1 MESTL
6 ISQFIDD
13 ELSLAEKIEFLKS
26 IRNDP
31 SSCDEALALLR
42 QESVLTGEVKLDRP
56 MLNLHPFHHPK
67 PAFSWLRWAA
77 AVPVAAALLFM
88 LIWFKPGVT
97 PRTTVSTASI
107 SHRFVIYAPEVRH
120 AEIAGSFSNWDPIPM
135 KPIGAQ
141 GYWELTLAMKPGEY
155 RYSILLDRK
164 FRMTDPTV
172 PLKESDDFGTANSIL
187 RIG

>member
-1 MESTL
+1 METTL

-13 ELSLAEKIEFLKS
+13 ELSLEEKIAFVQS
-26 IRNDP
+26 IRTD
-31 SSCDEALALLR
+31 SSFCDETLSLLK
-42 QESVLTGEVKLDRP
+42 QESVLARELRLDRP
-56 MLNLHPFHHPK
+56 MLNFQAVRQSN
-67 PAFSWLRWAA
+67 PALSWLRWTAALPIAA
-77 AVPVAAALLFM
+77 AILFL
-88 LIWFKPGVT
+88 LIWFKPGIAPKT
-97 PRTTVSTASI
+97 TASAASI
-107 SHRFVIYAPEVRH
+107 AHRFVIYAPEVRQ

-135 KPIGAQ
+135 KPIGTQ
-141 GYWELTLAMKPGEY
+141 GYWELTLSMKPGEY